1 MDKVVFQSNVQGHGQ
16 DFENVGAFHTRC
28 RLPEYF
34 PSLRGTIPEGETSL
48 PTEEV
53 ELRAIEALQGVT
65 EIRVSRHCEGGN
77 YALVVHKG
85 GAFTW
90 DELNPQIIE
99 LLQQRYERLFEEA
112 IKK

>member
-1 MDKVVFQSNVQGHGQ
+1 MGKVVFQSNVQGHGRGL
-16 DFENVGAFHTRC
+16 ENVGA
-28 RLPEYF
+28 LPEYF
-34 PSLRGTIPEGETSL
+34 PSLRGIIPDNETQL
-48 PTEEV
+48 PAEEV

-65 EIRVSRHCEGGN
+65 EIRVSRNCESGN
-77 YALVVHKG
+77 YVLVVHKG